1 VNDSDT
7 PSLPSRPVNL
17 TITVDSE
24 SEGQRLD
31 VFLSDLL
38 GSLSRS
44 YLKKLIDEKHV
55 LVDGRSV
62 RAAHKV
68 KAGAQVEVREPPPVD
83 PRPLPEPRPL
93 SVLFEDS
100 DVLVIDKPP
109 GLVVHPAPGNPDG
122 TLVNALL
129 HHCRDLSGIGGVR
142 RPGIVH
148 RLDRDT
154 SGVMVVTKNDS
165 AHRALARQFRGHQ
178 VRKVYI
184 AFAGM
189 RPNAGELPDS
199 GRFKT
204 LFGRHPVHRK
214 RFSSRVERGKEAE
227 SLFRVLQRYR
237 GQGWSAVKIRMEPR
251 TGRTH
256 QIRVHLADVDHPILG
271 DKLYGGRAARVFPD
285 WILPGRQALHAA
297 RLTIVHPST
306 GETLTCEAPLPAD
319 LEELERRLKE
329 ADRQA

>member
-1 VNDSDT
+1 VNDSET

-31 VFLSDLL
+31 VFLSDML
-38 GSLSRS
+38 GFLSRS

-68 KAGAQVEVREPPPVD
+68 KAGAQVEIREPPPSD
-83 PRPLPEPRPL
+83 PQPLPEARPL
-93 SVLFEDS
+93 SILFEDS
-100 DVLVIDKPP
+100 DILVIDKPA

-122 TLVNALL
+122 TLVNVLL
-129 HHCRDLSGIGGVR
+129 HHCRDLSGIGGVK

-178 VRKVYI
+178 VHKVYI
-184 AFAGM
+184 AYAGR
-189 RPNAGELPDS
+189 RPNARDLPAS
-199 GRFKT
+199 GRFAT
-204 LFGRHPVHRK
+204 MFGRHPVHRK
-214 RFSSRVERGKEAE
+214 RFSSKVERGKEAE
-227 SLFRVLQRYR
+227 SLYQVLQRYN
-237 GQGWSAVKIRMEPR
+237 GKDWSAVKIQMEPR

-256 QIRVHLADVDHPILG
+256 QIRVHLSDADHPILG
-271 DKLYGGRAARVFPD
+271 DKLYGGRASRLFPR
-285 WILPGRQALHAA
+285 WILPDRQALHAA
-297 RLTIVHPST
+297 RITFVHPST
-306 GETLTCEAPLPAD
+306 GKSLGFEAPLPGD
-319 LEELERRLKE
+319 LDELEQRLKE
-329 ADRQA
+329 GAG

>member
-31 VFLSDLL
+31 VFLSGVL

-44 YLKKLIDEKHV
+44 YIKKLIDEKHV

-62 RAAHKV
+62 RASHKV
-68 KAGAQVEVREPPPVD
+68 KGGAQVEVREPPPVD

-100 DVLVIDKPP
+100 DLLVIDKPP

-129 HHCRDLSGIGGVR
+129 HHCQDLSGIGGVK

-165 AHRALARQFRGHQ
+165 AHRTLSRQFREHQ
-178 VRKVYI
+178 VQKVYI
-184 AFAGM
+184 AFVGK
-189 RPNAGELPDS
+189 RPNARELPAS
-199 GRFKT
+199 GKFAT

-214 RFSSRVERGKEAE
+214 RFSSKVERGKEAE
-227 SLFRVLQRYR
+227 SLYRVLERYS
-237 GQGWSAVKIRMEPR
+237 GEGWSAVKVQMEPR

-271 DKLYGGRAARVFPD
+271 DKLYGGRAARVFPE
-285 WILPGRQALHAA
+285 WILPDRQALHAS
-297 RLTIVHPST
+297 RLTIVHPSSN
-306 GETLTCEAPLPAD
+306 ERLSLEAPFPGELA
-319 LEELERRLKE
+319 ELEQRLKE
-329 ADRQA
+329 GPG

>member
-31 VFLSDLL
+31 VFLSGVL

-44 YLKKLIDEKHV
+44 YIKKLIDEKHV

-62 RAAHKV
+62 RASYKV
-68 KAGAQVEVREPPPVD
+68 KGGAQVEVREPPPVD

-100 DVLVIDKPP
+100 DILVIDKPP

-129 HHCRDLSGIGGVR
+129 HHCRDLSGIGGVK

-165 AHRALARQFRGHQ
+165 AHRTLSRQFREHQ
-178 VRKVYI
+178 VQKVYI

-189 RPNAGELPDS
+189 RPNARELPAS
-199 GRFKT
+199 GKFAT

-214 RFSSRVERGKEAE
+214 RFSSKVERGKEAE
-227 SLFRVLQRYR
+227 SAYRVLERY
-237 GQGWSAVKIRMEPR
+237 GGEGWSAVKVQMEPR

-271 DKLYGGRAARVFPD
+271 DKLYGGRAARVFPQ
-285 WILPGRQALHAA
+285 WILPDRQALHAA
-297 RLTIVHPST
+297 ELTFVHPTSQ
-306 GETLTCEAPLPAD
+306 ESLSLQAPLPAD
-319 LEELERRLKE
+319 LAELEQRLKE
-329 ADRQA
+329 APG

>member
-7 PSLPSRPVNL
+7 PSLSSRPVNL

-62 RAAHKV
+62 RASHKV

-83 PRPLPEPRPL
+83 PRPLPEHRPL
-93 SVLFEDS
+93 AVLFEDS
-100 DVLVIDKPP
+100 DILVIDKPP

-129 HHCRDLSGIGGVR
+129 HHCRDLSGIGGVK

-154 SGVMVVTKNDS
+154 SGVMVVTKNDI

-178 VRKVYI
+178 VQKVYI

-189 RPNAGELPDS
+189 RPNARELPAS

-214 RFSSRVERGKEAE
+214 RFSSKVERGKEAE

-237 GQGWSAVKIRMEPR
+237 GDGWSAVKIQMEPR

-271 DKLYGGRAARVFPD
+271 DKLYGGRAARVFPEL
-285 WILPGRQALHAA
+285 ILPGRQALHAA

-306 GETLTCEAPLPAD
+306 GENLTCEAPLPAD
-319 LEELERRLKE
+319 LAGLELRLKD
-329 ADRQA
+329 AGQP

>member
-62 RAAHKV
+62 RAAYKV

-83 PRPLPEPRPL
+83 PQPLPEPRPL
-93 SVLFEDS
+93 TVLFEDS

-129 HHCRDLSGIGGVR
+129 HHCRDLSGIGGVK

-165 AHRALARQFRGHQ
+165 AHRSLARQFRGHQ
-178 VRKVYI
+178 VQKVYI
-184 AFAGM
+184 AFAGI
-189 RPNAGELPDS
+189 RPNARDLPAS
-199 GRFKT
+199 GSFKT

-214 RFSSRVERGKEAE
+214 RFSSKVERGKEAE
-227 SLFRVLQRYR
+227 SLFRVLRRYR
-237 GQGWSAVKIRMEPR
+237 GDGWSAVKIRMEPR

-256 QIRVHLADVDHPILG
+256 QIRVHLADADHPILG
-271 DKLYGGRAARVFPD
+271 DKLYGGRAARVFPKK
-285 WILPGRQALHAA
+285 ILPDRQALHAA
-297 RLTIVHPST
+297 RLTFVHPST
-306 GETLTCEAPLPAD
+306 GESLSFEAPLPGD
-319 LEELERRLKE
+319 LAELEHRLKE
-329 ADRQA
+329 GAVQA

>member
-31 VFLSDLL
+31 VFLSGVL

-44 YLKKLIDEKHV
+44 YIKKLIDEKHV

-62 RAAHKV
+62 RASHKV
-68 KAGAQVEVREPPPVD
+68 KGGAQVEVREPPPVD

-100 DVLVIDKPP
+100 DLLVIDKPP

-129 HHCRDLSGIGGVR
+129 HHCQDLSGIGGVK

-165 AHRALARQFRGHQ
+165 AHRTLSRQFREHQ
-178 VRKVYI
+178 VQKVYI
-184 AFAGM
+184 AFVGK
-189 RPNAGELPDS
+189 RPNARELPAS
-199 GRFKT
+199 GKFAT

-214 RFSSRVERGKEAE
+214 RFSSKVERGKEAE
-227 SLFRVLQRYR
+227 SLYRVLERYS
-237 GQGWSAVKIRMEPR
+237 GEGWSAVKVQMEPR

-271 DKLYGGRAARVFPD
+271 DKLYGGRAARVFPE
-285 WILPGRQALHAA
+285 WILPDRQALHAS
-297 RLTIVHPST
+297 RLTIVHPSSN
-306 GETLTCEAPLPAD
+306 ERLSLEAPFPGD
-319 LEELERRLKE
+319 LAELEQRLKE
-329 ADRQA
+329 GPG